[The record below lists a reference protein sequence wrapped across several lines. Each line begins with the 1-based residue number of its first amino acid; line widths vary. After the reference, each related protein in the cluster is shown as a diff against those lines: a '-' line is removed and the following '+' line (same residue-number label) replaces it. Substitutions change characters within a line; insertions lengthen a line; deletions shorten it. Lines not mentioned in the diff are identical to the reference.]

1 MPVKRIIQILSM
13 QVLTLTTTNNKRS
26 FFRLDL
32 PRPLS
37 STIKIIPMEQ
47 FEFDQD
53 AVRRIAI
60 TNLSASGLRFISPV
74 ELPENVQFLLEFKF
88 VMLGKEQ
95 KLLGQIVR
103 KHEGNRH
110 EYSVNLTIDDNEQS
124 TLIQLINV
132 LTVSI
137 RRNKPIANCS
147 FCTDEELA
155 QYS

>member
-1 MPVKRIIQILSM
+1 
-13 QVLTLTTTNNKRS
+13 
-26 FFRLDL
+26 
-32 PRPLS
+32 
-37 STIKIIPMEQ
+37 MED
-47 FEFDQD
+47 FEYDSE
-53 AVRRIAI
+53 AIRRIAI
-60 TNLSASGLRFISPV
+60 TNLSASGLRFIAPA
-74 ELPENVQFLLEFKF
+74 ELPKNVQYLLEFKF
-88 VMLGKEQ
+88 LILGKDV

-147 FCTDEELA
+147 FCTDEEIA
-155 QYS
+155 QLS